1 MDTYSGY
8 NQIKMHLPDEDK
20 TTLTTGREIFCY
32 KVMPFGLK
40 NAGAT
45 FQRMVDRV
53 FKDIIVH
60 AIEVYVVD
68 MLVKSTQ
75 VSDHLRHLS
84 EAFNLLWKY
93 KVKLNPKN
101 ARSGWPLRSS

>member
-1 MDTYSGY
+1 
-8 NQIKMHLPDEDK
+8 MHLPDEDK
-20 TTLTTGREIFCY
+20 TTLYWSRDFLLQSHALWVEECWSHLPADGRQ
-32 KVMPFGLK
+32 
-40 NAGAT
+40 N
-45 FQRMVDRV
+45 
-53 FKDIIVH
+53 IIVH

-75 VSDHLRHLS
+75 VPDHLRHLS